1 MIFMDRRDAGR
12 QLADALMS
20 RSLEDATILGL
31 ARGGVVVAREVARAL
46 NHPLDV
52 VVVRKIGAPGNEE
65 FAIGAVGEDGAAT
78 LDATTI
84 AALTIPASYV
94 RDAIERARE
103 VIRRRAALYRR
114 DGPPDLRGRTAVLV
128 DDGIA
133 TGHTMDAAIET
144 VRRWGAARVVVAV
157 PVGARDTVE
166 RLRGVVDDVVVLSE
180 PAHFMAV
187 GQFYESFPQV
197 SDDDVQDTL
206 GAPAGTAREAGAQ
219 TT

>member
-12 QLADALMS
+12 QLADALTS

-46 NHPLDV
+46 NLPLDV

-78 LDATTI
+78 LDAATI
-84 AALTIPASYV
+84 AALAMPGSYV

-133 TGHTMDAAIET
+133 TGHTMEAAIET
-144 VRRWGAARVVVAV
+144 VRRWGAARVVIAV
-157 PVGARDTVE
+157 PVAARDTAQ
-166 RLRGVVDDVVVLSE
+166 RLRDAVSDVVVLSE
-180 PAHFMAV
+180 PVHFMAV
-187 GQFYESFPQV
+187 GQFYESFSQV
-197 SDDDVQDTL
+197 SDNDVQNAL
-206 GAPAGTAREAGAQ
+206 EVPAGTAREAGSQ

>member
-12 QLADALMS
+12 QLADALM
-20 RSLEDATILGL
+20 RRTLEHATILGL

-46 NHPLDV
+46 HSPFDV

-78 LDATTI
+78 LDADTI
-84 AALTIPASYV
+84 AALTIPTTYV
-94 RDAIERARE
+94 DDAIGRARE

-114 DGPPDLRGRTAVLV
+114 DGPPELRGRTAVLV

-133 TGHTMDAAIET
+133 TGHTMEAAIET
-144 VRRWGAARVVVAV
+144 VRRWGAVRVVVAV
-157 PVGARDTVE
+157 PVAAQDTAR
-166 RLRGVVDDVVVLSE
+166 RLRGLVDELVVLSE

-187 GQFYESFPQV
+187 GQFYRLFPQV
-197 SDDDVQDTL
+197 SDDDVQDAL
-206 GAPAGTAREAGAQ
+206 GMPAGTAREAGPQPA
-219 TT
+219 